1 MQTQNQAQLDEKTIL
16 TDMLTTQ
23 KSLMST
29 YSTLLAETSC
39 PNMRSVLQEQ
49 FTAAAG
55 DQYKIFSIM
64 HEKGYYKTKDAQD
77 ADVQETKQSAQELKS
92 QLN

>member
-1 MQTQNQAQLDEKTIL
+1 MQTQNQAALDEKNIL

-29 YSTLLAETSC
+29 YSTMLAETSC
-39 PNMRSVLQEQ
+39 PNMRSVLQDL
-49 FTAAAG
+49 FINAAT
-55 DQYKIFSIM
+55 DQYKVFDIM
-64 HEKGYYKTKDAQD
+64 HQKGYYKTKDASD
-77 ADVQETKQSAQELKS
+77 ADVQEQKQSAQDLKT